1 MSLIPPTKEWWLKLE
16 TMCYPRFDISI
27 GKWRYHTERI
37 NGPVKIGFCHLAVEG
52 DPQSKS
58 KFLISENG
66 YIYHYDTFFNKGTWR
81 GVGDQWRDPMFCPDF
96 KSEKSNNIGARIIG
110 DYYHSNKIRWRGRP
124 FNAPWPGIYDFY
136 KEAPSDWHHA
146 VWINTGDGTGW
157 TKHIEKMKND

>member
-66 YIYHYDTFFNKGTWR
+66 YIYHYDTFFNKGNGEVLATSGETR
-81 GVGDQWRDPMFCPDF
+81 CFVLILKVKNPTILVP
-96 KSEKSNNIGARIIG
+96 ENN
-110 DYYHSNKIRWRGRP
+110 W
-124 FNAPWPGIYDFY
+124 
-136 KEAPSDWHHA
+136 
-146 VWINTGDGTGW
+146 
-157 TKHIEKMKND
+157 